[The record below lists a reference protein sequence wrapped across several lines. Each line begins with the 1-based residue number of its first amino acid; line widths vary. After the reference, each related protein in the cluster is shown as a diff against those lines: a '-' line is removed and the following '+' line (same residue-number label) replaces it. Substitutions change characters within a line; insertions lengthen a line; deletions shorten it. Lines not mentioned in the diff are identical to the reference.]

1 MAGGK
6 GRRMKLSVEKPLVE
20 INGIKMIEYVIRALN
35 GSPKIDRIFVA
46 ISPNS
51 PETENWLRNIE
62 NNDHINIAKVI
73 NTSGNSYISDMVE
86 AVIVSNT
93 KGPIL
98 IIMADLPMA
107 TSIMINK
114 IIDRYERVPQS
125 ALSVYNLNSIYS
137 KYGLTPEFVFN
148 KYGQLIVP
156 IGINIIN
163 SDAIEIEQDDY
174 NYILKDH
181 ELVINVNTRKDLE
194 VCINIMDKV

>member
-35 GSPKIDRIFVA
+35 SSSKIDRIFIA

-86 AVIVSNT
+86 AVVVSNT

>member
-35 GSPKIDRIFVA
+35 GSSKIDRIFVA

-51 PETENWLRNIE
+51 PETENWLRNME

-114 IIDRYERVPQS
+114 IIDRYVKVPQS
-125 ALSVYNLNSIYS
+125 ALSVYNLNSVYS

-148 KYGQLIVP
+148 KHGQLIVP

-163 SDAIEIEQDDY
+163 ADNIDMEQDDY

-194 VCINIMDKV
+194 VCINIMD

>member
-1 MAGGK
+1 M
-6 GRRMKLSVEKPLVE
+6 
-20 INGIKMIEYVIRALN
+20 
-35 GSPKIDRIFVA
+35 
-46 ISPNS
+46 
-51 PETENWLRNIE
+51 
-62 NNDHINIAKVI
+62 I

-107 TSIMINK
+107 TSIIINK
-114 IIDRYERVPQS
+114 IIDKYERVLQS

-156 IGINIIN
+156 VGINILN
-163 SDAIEIEQDDY
+163 SDTIEIEQDDY

-181 ELVINVNTRKDLE
+181 ESVINVNTRKDLE